1 MKNHNSVVTLVSN
14 LFALPTVADG
24 SLKQRLWTTVGNA
37 AMLSNVLTVE
47 SNQPASVYHYTTDK
61 ATYAINTDVLAARA
75 LYESFKGD
83 GAPLDDLLQIMSEG
97 YLNQAQKTAKLGA
110 TPAVKRSLLPTAK
123 AERMLTADEYLT
135 NCIKLST
142 PDLSK
147 FYANVSTIV
156 EKTTKA
162 ELLSI
167 IHELSEQLVTPAQ
180 LTQFQSIKL
189 VEAEELKKYAALTEI
204 GFTDIS
210 RLSTGLI
217 NTRISMKAF
226 ADNAITKIINAGFQ
240 MSGAINPVG
249 DDMFSVQLI
258 EGTPNI

>member
-1 MKNHNSVVTLVSN
+1 MKNHNSVVTPVSS

-24 SLKQRLWTTVGNA
+24 SLKQRLWTTIGNQ

-47 SNQPASVYHYTTDK
+47 SDQPASVYHYTTDR
-61 ATYAINTDVLAARA
+61 ATYAISTDVLAARA

-110 TPAVKRSLLPTAK
+110 TPAVKRALLPTAK
-123 AERMLTADEYLT
+123 PERVLTADEYLE

-147 FYANVSTIV
+147 FYAKSSAVTDKNN
-156 EKTTKA
+156 KA
-162 ELLSI
+162 ELLAI
-167 IHELSEQLVTPAQ
+167 IHELAEQLVTPAQ
-180 LTQFQSIKL
+180 LSQFESIKL

-204 GFTDIS
+204 GFTSIN

-217 NTRISMKAF
+217 NTHISMVDF
-226 ADNAITKIINAGFQ
+226 AANALTKLVAAGFQ
-240 MSGAINPVG
+240 MSGNITPVDGSIFAI
-249 DDMFSVQLI
+249 QLI
-258 EGTPNI
+258 EGTPTI